1 MKLKFLGAAKEVT
14 GSKHLLET
22 KHGKKILLDCGAFQ
36 GKGLDTDSMNRN
48 IGVDPKDVDHI
59 ILTHAHFD
67 HAGLIPFFYKL
78 GFRGSI
84 ICTHA
89 TRNICSITL
98 PDSGSIQESDT
109 NTFNKKRKE
118 QGLPPVEPLYTK
130 KDAEKCLEL
139 FISVA
144 YDRKFYI
151 DNHHK
156 VKFTNSGHMLGSAVA
171 TIEIEES
178 GEILRLGYTGD
189 IGRAKTNIL
198 KPPMDFPHCDFLISE
213 STYGNRLHEDSKDVE
228 NELLRIIRHTC
239 LEKGGKLII
248 PSFAIGRAQEIMFL
262 INNFV
267 NEGLLP
273 RIPVYL
279 DSPMAIDATDIFRM
293 NLEQLNEHVQD
304 VIANDPD
311 PFGFSGLTY
320 VRTADESKRINE
332 LRHSCIII
340 STSGMA
346 EAGRVK
352 HHISHNIQSQKNSIL
367 FVGYCAP
374 TTLGARILAR
384 PDNVSIFG
392 RFHHVMAEVFK
403 LDGFSGHADYEE
415 MRQYLNCQSK
425 ERLQKVFLVHG
436 EEDAANAYR
445 KVLLDDGFRAVEVPG
460 QGDEYDLIS

>member
-1 MKLKFLGAAKEVT
+1 MKLRFLGAAKEVT
-14 GSKHLLET
+14 GSKHLIET

-48 IGVDPKDVDHI
+48 IGVDPKEVDHI

-67 HAGLIPFFYKL
+67 HAGLIPYFYKL

-89 TRNICSITL
+89 TLDICSITL

-109 NTFNKKRKE
+109 RTFNNKRKG
-118 QGLPPVEPLYTK
+118 QGLNPVEPLYTK

-139 FISVA
+139 FISVG
-144 YDRKFYI
+144 YNRNFYI
-151 DNHHK
+151 DNNLR

-171 TIEIEES
+171 TLEIDEY
-178 GEILRLGYTGD
+178 GKVTRIGYTGD
-189 IGRAKTNIL
+189 IGRDENYIL
-198 KPPMDFPHCDFLISE
+198 KAPKPFPHCDFVITE
-213 STYGNRLHEDSKDVE
+213 STYGNRRHEDSKDIE
-228 NELLRIIRHTC
+228 EELLRIIKRTC
-239 LEKGGKLII
+239 LEKKGKLII
-248 PSFAIGRAQEIMFL
+248 PSFAIGRAQEIIYL
-262 INNFV
+262 LNNFV
-267 NEGLLP
+267 RQGLIP
-273 RIPVYL
+273 KIPVYL

-293 NLEQLNEHVQD
+293 NVDQLNENVQQ
-304 VIANDPD
+304 VLEEDPD
-311 PFGFSGLTY
+311 PFGFCSLTY
-320 VRTADESKRINE
+320 VRSGRESRRLNSSQE
-332 LRHSCIII
+332 PCIII

-352 HHISHNIQSQKNSIL
+352 HHISHNIQNDKNSIL

-374 TTLGARILAR
+374 TTLGARIQR
-384 PDNVSIFG
+384 KPRQISIFG
-392 RFHHVMAEVFK
+392 RMHDVKAEVFR

-425 ERLQKVFLVHG
+425 DRLQKVFLVHG

-445 KVLLDDGFRAVEVPG
+445 KVLLDDGFKAVEVPG
-460 QGDEYDLIS
+460 LGDEFEL